1 MTSPSETIREG
12 EEGEEGEEEK
22 EKEKEENPL
31 PPLPPPAPAA
41 EKTQAQAA
49 AEAAAAAEAER
60 RREEH
65 ELAKAIQRAETIV
78 DSLEGVSV
86 KVLQGTP
93 STTLYMHMSKYA
105 NFFDA
110 AFVGT
115 RALGTLGQEAFPKLL
130 KAKALV
136 AAETCKYFVPLSKKS
151 KASLDDKMLEFV
163 AINNAKEGN
172 GTLKRLPHPSD
183 VVPRRRRD
191 EAATDVVFFQKE

>member
-1 MTSPSETIREG
+1 MTSPSETIP
-12 EEGEEGEEEK
+12 EGEEGEEEK
-22 EKEKEENPL
+22 DEKEQNSL
-31 PPLPPPAPAA
+31 PPLPPPAPAPAA
-41 EKTQAQAA
+41 EKTEAQAA
-49 AEAAAAAEAER
+49 AEAAAEAEAER
-60 RREEH
+60 RREEQ

-93 STTLYMHMSKYA
+93 STTLYVHMSKYA

-110 AFVGT
+110 AFVST

-130 KAKALV
+130 KAQALV
-136 AAETCKYFVPLSKKS
+136 AVETGKYFVPLSKKS
-151 KASLDDKMLEFV
+151 KESLDDKMLEFV

-191 EAATDVVFFQKE
+191 ERATDVVFFQKE